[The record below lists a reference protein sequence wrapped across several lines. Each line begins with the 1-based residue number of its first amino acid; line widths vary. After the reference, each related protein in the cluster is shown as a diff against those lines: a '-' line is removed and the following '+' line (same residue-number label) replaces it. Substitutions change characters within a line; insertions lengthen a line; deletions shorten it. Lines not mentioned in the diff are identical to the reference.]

1 MRPPLTRTQC
11 YLTCHKDLLTWI
23 CQWSKGAGLHL
34 FLHEVSCKVMR
45 KVASI
50 MCIHLQ
56 IFKRKILDSKN
67 MQVTKATTYK
77 IQPPCLQH
85 TWDDASQSQTL
96 RFCGGMLLGYS
107 GPRWGSVVPPG
118 ISTASSAQS
127 SLRKFAKTRSVSSGP
142 LHRVLAWV
150 WGSYYHSWLVKLS
163 LKVLPIL

>member
-1 MRPPLTRTQC
+1 MRPLLTRTQC

-34 FLHEVSCKVMR
+34 FLHEVSCEVMC

-56 IFKRKILDSKN
+56 IFKRKTLDSKN

-85 TWDDASQSQTL
+85 TWDDATQSQTL
-96 RFCGGMLLGYS
+96 RFCGGMQWDAFGLFWS
-107 GPRWGSVVPPG
+107 QVG
-118 ISTASSAQS
+118 ICGTSRHFYRKLCSKFAPKVCQDKVCFLRSTASCFGM
-127 SLRKFAKTRSVSSGP
+127 SLRKLSQ
-142 LHRVLAWV
+142 
-150 WGSYYHSWLVKLS
+150 LVGET
-163 LKVLPIL
+163 